1 MDINNFSQTILEGVC
16 KELGPEYAVSIVEVP
31 KNNGII
37 LRGLNI
43 LNRQVNISPC
53 IYLDGYFEKYTHG
66 ETGMDDVVDDI
77 IRTYREYAPKNGWD
91 TDRFTDYDRAK
102 ENLYGRLVNTEKNAE
117 LLKNVPHRDFLDLSL
132 IYSVDIACDE
142 SDRIGS
148 IMVTNDHAKMWNVD
162 EEQLFR
168 QAEANM
174 ERPDEIR
181 LEDLAETVEKITG
194 ESLPFPDGDQIPM
207 YILTNRHKVNGAAVM
222 MSSKAL
228 QMASRILGQDFVI
241 IPSSVHET
249 LIIPVSEVTED
260 MGAIA
265 EMVQKV
271 NDTQLSLNEILS
283 YHVYRYDHET
293 GSVSIAA

>member
-1 MDINNFSQTILEGVC
+1 
-16 KELGPEYAVSIVEVP
+16 
-31 KNNGII
+31 
-37 LRGLNI
+37 
-43 LNRQVNISPC
+43 
-53 IYLDGYFEKYTHG
+53 
-66 ETGMDDVVDDI
+66 
-77 IRTYREYAPKNGWD
+77 
-91 TDRFTDYDRAK
+91 
-102 ENLYGRLVNTEKNAE
+102 
-117 LLKNVPHRDFLDLSL
+117 
-132 IYSVDIACDE
+132 
-142 SDRIGS
+142 
-148 IMVTNDHAKMWNVD
+148 
-162 EEQLFR
+162 
-168 QAEANM
+168 
-174 ERPDEIR
+174 
-181 LEDLAETVEKITG
+181 
-194 ESLPFPDGDQIPM
+194 
-207 YILTNRHKVNGAAVM
+207 M